1 MKNRFV
7 LALAVLLA
15 ASACTPIMI
24 AGGVVTGTAKV
35 AAGAVDL
42 IL

>member
-1 MKNRFV
+1 MKNKLG
-7 LALAVLLA
+7 LALAIFFA
-15 ASACTPIMI
+15 ASACTPIML
-24 AGGVVTGTAKV
+24 AGGVVAGTAKV